1 MFIYS
6 FKKGLQRGVWINAIL
21 RAGAGKARKGPS
33 NCLYL
38 SAFGF
43 EKR

>member
-1 MFIYS
+1 MFIYA

-21 RAGAGKARKGPS
+21 RAGAAKARKGPS

-38 SAFGF
+38 STFGF